1 MIMFDQSKRL
11 SEPLR
16 WGHREKTVIAVL
28 LGCVVLGVV
37 GLGTLALRSGG
48 PVRKDCVTASFAST
62 LGGAEIHACGPNA
75 RLVCASS
82 AHRSI
87 ASQLR
92 VACRRAGFPFGGG

>member
-1 MIMFDQSKRL
+1 
-11 SEPLR
+11 
-16 WGHREKTVIAVL
+16 VA
-28 LGCVVLGVV
+28 
-37 GLGTLALRSGG
+37 
-48 PVRKDCVTASFAST
+48 ASFAST

-75 RLVCASS
+75 RLVCASG